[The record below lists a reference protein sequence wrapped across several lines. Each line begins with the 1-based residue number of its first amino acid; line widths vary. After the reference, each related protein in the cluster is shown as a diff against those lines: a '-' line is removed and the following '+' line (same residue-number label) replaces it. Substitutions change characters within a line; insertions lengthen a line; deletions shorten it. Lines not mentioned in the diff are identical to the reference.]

1 MISEKQSKAHKR
13 GLPLENHSSVMAV
26 DRISSREE
34 RKKKTAQEKKDSE
47 QESQSEKSRATVPQP
62 PKATGLHK
70 NKTKMQKDLLLV
82 QRSLKC
88 CITSNIKYLIQSVT
102 FIFFIKAG

>member
-34 RKKKTAQEKKDSE
+34 KKTAQEKKDSE

-70 NKTKMQKDLLLV
+70 NKTKMQKRFASRATEFKMLHHKQYKILNSVHYIYLL
-82 QRSLKC
+82 
-88 CITSNIKYLIQSVT
+88 Y
-102 FIFFIKAG
+102 